1 MSNDSSSSW
10 LALERAHAG
19 FLEQLRLFLS
29 GDKEEKTKLLQERYQ
44 TNPRLV
50 IDVLEQLNPEDL
62 KALLPFLIEHTRS
75 VHGHLQT
82 LRRLFLLLPNRWL
95 VENVE
100 PAVEPWLQTGD
111 DEYYRRFLEL
121 YYLID
126 RKLTHRLAERAVA
139 SNNPDVRDAG
149 TDFLKR
155 LEEDQ

>member
-1 MSNDSSSSW
+1 MSSDSNSSW
-10 LALERAHAG
+10 LELERAHAG
-19 FLEQLRLFLS
+19 FLEQLRVFLS
-29 GDKEEKTKLLQERYQ
+29 GDKEEKTEFLQERYRA
-44 TNPRLV
+44 NPRLV

-62 KALLPFLIEHTRS
+62 KELLPFLVEHTRS

-82 LRRLFLLLPNRWL
+82 LRRLFSLLPKRWL

-100 PAVEPWLQTGD
+100 ATVEPWLQTGD

-121 YYLID
+121 YYSID
-126 RKLTHRLAERAVA
+126 RQLTRRLAERAVA

-149 TDFLKR
+149 TDFLKK